1 MDAPPVPPPPPA
13 MWQVI
18 SPDDDLRIQALTGLM
33 RGDEAEKAVPL
44 LAQIAFESEKPGP
57 AMRAVFML
65 AQSPLPKARETV
77 VRVAKTETAPEAVR
91 VAAVTYF
98 ARFGGPDV
106 PAQLLNV
113 YVVAS
118 EPVKWQIVKSLGERS
133 EKTALLDIVNREK
146 NVKLRSSAL
155 VTLGRAGFAE
165 PLVLRYKSESF
176 EGKRSI
182 IGGLFFARAEADL
195 IRIADAEQAGG
206 NELLQRDALDRL
218 RLLGT
223 PKAREYLQKVSE
235 KR

>member
-1 MDAPPVPPPPPA
+1 
-13 MWQVI
+13 
-18 SPDDDLRIQALTGLM
+18 
-33 RGDEAEKAVPL
+33 
-44 LAQIAFESEKPGP
+44 
-57 AMRAVFML
+57 
-65 AQSPLPKARETV
+65 
-77 VRVAKTETAPEAVR
+77 
-91 VAAVTYF
+91 
-98 ARFGGPDV
+98 
-106 PAQLLNV
+106 
-113 YVVAS
+113 
-118 EPVKWQIVKSLGERS
+118 
-133 EKTALLDIVNREK
+133 VNREK